1 MDTILMFQFAKL
13 YNFYRHPAV
22 VTLQVVILLL
32 VGGSLFYAVF
42 QGTSL
47 LFSLGLTLLFLMVEV
62 FMRVKVAS
70 LRPAK
75 EAKEAGDKE
84 IYQTFTLHAAAS
96 LLKAGDASAFVND
109 LINAKEVQFVLKRAQ
124 IAKKEIK
131 STAVDGEKLAVLAF
145 SIAREEEKAYVTLLD
160 IFAAYLLLTESKT
173 KLLLEKELVKEDLL
187 TLSAFAQTVF
197 PKELVISLPKLHPQG
212 PGIGEGLVSGWTLQ
226 TQKYT
231 LDFTK
236 KTLLSSPISVGREKE
251 LSAVMEILSKSKQS
265 NVLLVG
271 EPGVGKKEIVAA
283 FAKASFVGNTSKELR
298 YQRVLELLSGT
309 LVAGAGSSGELEQR
323 LSDILTEVTHA
334 GDVILFIP
342 ELQNIAGAGS
352 DSLDVT
358 GVLLPHLLEDKL
370 RIIAT
375 ITPENHQAFF
385 ERKASF
391 TDAFE
396 KILVEEPS
404 LEEAV
409 PMLLDASLLLEETH
423 RIIFTYK
430 AVVETGQLSHKY
442 LQDKFLPG
450 SAIALLDEAGA
461 KVRLLKKKVVEEAD
475 IVGIIEE
482 KTEVKVALPK
492 NQEKELLLHLEDVI
506 HKRMVDQDEAV
517 KTVSE
522 ALRRLRSGLAF
533 EGRPSGVFLFLG
545 PTGVGKTELAKA
557 LSEIYFNSE
566 ENMIRFDMSEYQESS
581 STSRLISEL
590 TEKVRTKPF
599 SLILLDEFE
608 KAYPSILDIFL
619 SIFEDGRLTDLSG
632 RTVSFVSTIIIATS
646 NAGGEEIREAVGQ
659 GVALEAL
666 KSSLVN
672 ELLQNGV
679 FKPELIN
686 RFDAVVLFKPLGE
699 KEIEQVTALLLA
711 KVAELLKNKDISF
724 SFDDK
729 AVSKIAREGFDQTMG
744 ARPLRRFIQD
754 HVEDMLSQKLLR
766 DEIKRGDTAVLSTD
780 NADNL
785 TLNIK
790 K

>member
-1 MDTILMFQFAKL
+1 MFQFAKL

-22 VTLQVVILLL
+22 VTLRIIIF
-32 VGGSLFYAVF
+32 LFI
-42 QGTSL
+42 GTSL
-47 LFSLGLTLLFLMVEV
+47 VYALIQATSLNFSLGLILLFLMTEI
-62 FMRVKVAS
+62 FMRAKLAS
-70 LRPAK
+70 LRPKK
-75 EAKEAGDKE
+75 EVKQVTEDEA
-84 IYQTFTLHAAAS
+84 YQTFTLHAAAVF
-96 LLKAGDASAFVND
+96 LKANNISAFVNN
-109 LINAKEVQFVLKRAQ
+109 LINEKEVQFVFKRAG
-124 IAKKEIK
+124 IFKKEIQ
-131 STAVDGEKLAVLAF
+131 SIAALDAEKLAVLAF
-145 SIAREEEKAYVTLLD
+145 TIARDEEKPYVTVLD

-173 KLLLEKELVKEDLL
+173 KLLLGKELVKEDLL

-197 PKELVISLPKLHPQG
+197 PKELVISLPQLHPWG
-212 PGIGEGLVSGWTLQ
+212 PGIGEAWVSGWTLE

-231 LDFTK
+231 IDFTQ
-236 KTLLSSPISVGREKE
+236 KTLLRPPISVGREKE
-251 LSAVMEILSKSKQS
+251 LSTLMEILSKSKQS

-283 FAKASFVGNTSKELR
+283 FAKASFIGEAPKELR
-298 YQRVLELLSGT
+298 YERVLELLSGT
-309 LVAGAGSSGELEQR
+309 LVAGAANSGELEER
-323 LSDILTEVTHA
+323 LALILSEVTHA

-375 ITPENHQAFF
+375 VTPENHKAFF
-385 ERKASF
+385 EKKASF

-404 LEEAV
+404 REEAV
-409 PMLLDASLLLEETH
+409 PMLLDASLLLEQKH
-423 RIIFTYK
+423 KIVFSYK
-430 AVVETGQLSHKY
+430 AVVSAGQLSQKY
-442 LQDKFLPG
+442 IQDKFLPG
-450 SAIALLDEAGA
+450 SAISLLDEAAARTRLA
-461 KVRLLKKKVVEEAD
+461 KKDKVLESD
-475 IVGIIEE
+475 IINIIEE
-482 KTEVKVALPK
+482 KTSVKVGKPK
-492 NQEKELLLHLEDVI
+492 SEEKNLLLNLESVI
-506 HKRMVDQDEAV
+506 HKRMVNQDEAV

-522 ALRRLRSGLAF
+522 ALRRLRSGLSF

-566 ENMIRFDMSEYQESS
+566 EAMIRFDMSEYQEAA
-581 STSRLISEL
+581 STSRLISEM

-632 RTVSFVSTIIIATS
+632 RTVSFANTIIIATS
-646 NAGGEEIREAVGQ
+646 NAGGEAIREAMGQ
-659 GVALEAL
+659 GIDIEAL
-666 KSSLVN
+666 KPRLID
-672 ELLQNGV
+672 ELLQKGV

-699 KEIEQVTALLLA
+699 KEIEQVTTLLLA
-711 KVAELLKNKDISF
+711 KVAELLKDKDITF
-724 SFDDK
+724 KFDEK
-729 AVSKIAREGFDQTMG
+729 AVGKIAKEGFDQTMG

-766 DEIKRGDTAVLSTD
+766 DEIKRGDTVILSTD
-780 NADNL
+780 TAGNL
-785 TLNIK
+785 TLNVT
-790 K
+790 